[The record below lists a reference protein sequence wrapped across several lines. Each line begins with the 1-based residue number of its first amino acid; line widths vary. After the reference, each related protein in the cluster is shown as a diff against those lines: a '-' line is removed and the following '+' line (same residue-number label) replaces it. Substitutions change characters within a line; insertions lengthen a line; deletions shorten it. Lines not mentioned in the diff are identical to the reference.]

1 MITEEDFEKAYEA
14 KKELSRQWGNIKP
27 ISSFIAELSD
37 FDDSWPYINRIQWD
51 LFDMG
56 YIHHMI
62 SSMDD
67 CYYFEW
73 DERTSA
79 EEARILFNIMKAY
92 RDAHPDEN
100 ITIRSESILSELFR

>member
-37 FDDSWPYINRIQWD
+37 FEDSWPYINRIQRD
-51 LFDMG
+51 LFDKG
-56 YIHHMI
+56 YIHQMI

-67 CYYFEW
+67 CYCYEW

-92 RDAHPDEN
+92 RDTHPDEN
-100 ITIRSESILSELFR
+100 ITIREPSLLS